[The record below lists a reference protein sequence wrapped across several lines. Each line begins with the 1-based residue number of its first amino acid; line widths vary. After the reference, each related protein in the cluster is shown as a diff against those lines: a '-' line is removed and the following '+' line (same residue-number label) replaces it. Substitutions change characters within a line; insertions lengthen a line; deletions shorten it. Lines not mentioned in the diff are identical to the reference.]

1 MLSEANLYRSGRAIS
16 TWMGAVN
23 TSLEEEAR
31 AIFTD
36 LGYDVTRDGDE
47 LRAERKWRTV
57 RITTDGPE
65 SAPETGQLRC
75 FVTWS
80 EAARG
85 VHERLLSLKPDY
97 DWAVIAVD
105 DGDGYE
111 VLHPDADVLP
121 AP

>member
-1 MLSEANLYRSGRAIS
+1 
-16 TWMGAVN
+16 MGAVN
-23 TSLEEEAR
+23 ASLEDEAR
-31 AIFTD
+31 SIFTD

-47 LRAERKWRTV
+47 FRAERKWRTV
-57 RITTDGPE
+57 RVTTEDPQ

-75 FVTWS
+75 FVAWAD
-80 EAARG
+80 AARALHG
-85 VHERLLSLKPDY
+85 RLLSLKPDY

-105 DGDGYE
+105 EGDDYE